1 MEDNLTQGRSHI
13 TCFPHPMFL
22 LPYLL
27 KKKKDSQIH
36 KYELEKDLAFLH
48 CLSSQGFS
56 IEETEKG
63 ISFL

>member
-27 KKKKDSQIH
+27 KRKRFPKSTNMTKRICFFALPKFS
-36 KYELEKDLAFLH
+36 
-48 CLSSQGFS
+48 GFS
-56 IEETEKG
+56 IEKTEKS